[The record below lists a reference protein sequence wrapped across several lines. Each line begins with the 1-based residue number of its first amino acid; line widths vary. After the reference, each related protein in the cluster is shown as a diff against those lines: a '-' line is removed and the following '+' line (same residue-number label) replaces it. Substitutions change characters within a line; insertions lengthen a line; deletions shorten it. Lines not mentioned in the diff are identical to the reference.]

1 VSDASIVRPYAL
13 TGGRTRARGSEVPL
27 EATVSTTVAG
37 KAAAAGLSHE
47 PRRIVARCMVPTTVI
62 DLAAQLDVPLGV
74 ARVLVSDLAEA
85 GHVAVHHHGSE
96 PHRPDL
102 QLLERVLDGIRSL

>member
-1 VSDASIVRPYAL
+1 
-13 TGGRTRARGSEVPL
+13 
-27 EATVSTTVAG
+27 
-37 KAAAAGLSHE
+37 
-47 PRRIVARCMVPTTVI
+47 MPTTVI